1 MIKNIWGRLFRRLLA
16 INAYFAVKND
26 LGRLSDYQL
35 MDIGLSRS
43 EIEYYAIKAYRKM
56 DGRY

>member
-1 MIKNIWGRLFRRLLA
+1 MIKNIWSRLKRRLHA

-35 MDIGLSRS
+35 KDVGLSQS
-43 EIEYYAIKAYRKM
+43 DIEYYAIKAYRKA

>member
-1 MIKNIWGRLFRRLLA
+1 MVKNIWSRLKKRLFA
-16 INAYFAVKND
+16 INSYFAVKND
-26 LGRLSDYQL
+26 LGRLSDCQL

-43 EIEYYAIKAYRKM
+43 EIEFYAIKAYRKA